1 MQNLKA
7 LVDTTMSAQNIYIS
21 FPQMDVKLYEANFS
35 DSLKDNPGKDK
46 YSTRK
51 SDYIL

>member
-1 MQNLKA
+1 
-7 LVDTTMSAQNIYIS
+7 
-21 FPQMDVKLYEANFS
+21 MDVKLYEANFS
-35 DSLKDNPGKDK
+35 DSLNNNSDNPGKDN